1 MPLVRAEI
9 VRDHKDLAVGLMGR
23 KYLPRNTGMLFDFG
37 SDQPLAFWMKN
48 TYIPLQIAF
57 ISADGVVRKISSM
70 APLSMSSVRSDK
82 SCRYAL
88 EVNEGWFDEHNVR
101 IGATVAVPG
110 GAPAEMPGPAAQP
123 PQGGVPETPGAQEAP
138 AAPGAPEQEG
148 KQPQKAPDVVI
159 EQSFKDIL
167 SSASDYGVPVVVEYV
182 TKEGTSLPP
191 KMMSPPFMFGDTAE
205 GDVNGLVTA
214 WDEQNARYTSMVVD
228 NIVGIK
234 DSQGQPIPNSDRI
247 AELARGVPNK
257 VVDEMSAKGKLP

>member
-9 VRDHKDLAVGLMGR
+9 VRNHKDLAVGLMGR
-23 KYLPRNTGMLFDFG
+23 KHLPKNAGMLFDFG
-37 SDQPLAFWMKN
+37 VDQPLSFWMKN

-57 ISADGVVRKISSM
+57 ISADGVVRKIASM
-70 APLSMSSVRSDK
+70 TPLSTNSIRSGK

-88 EVNEGWFDEHNVR
+88 EVNDGWFDDHNVK

-110 GAPAEMPGPAAQP
+110 GAPEEGQAAQP
-123 PQGGVPETPGAQEAP
+123 PQGGNMGDQDGQSD
-138 AAPGAPEQEG
+138 AADAEG
-148 KQPQKAPDVVI
+148 TGKPPQKAPDVVI

-182 TKEGTSLPP
+182 TKEGKSLPP
-191 KMMSPPFMFGDTAE
+191 KMMSPPFTFGDTAD

-228 NIVGIK
+228 NIVGVK
-234 DSQGQPIPNSDRI
+234 DQQGNPIPNSDRI
-247 AELARGVPNK
+247 AELSRGVPNK